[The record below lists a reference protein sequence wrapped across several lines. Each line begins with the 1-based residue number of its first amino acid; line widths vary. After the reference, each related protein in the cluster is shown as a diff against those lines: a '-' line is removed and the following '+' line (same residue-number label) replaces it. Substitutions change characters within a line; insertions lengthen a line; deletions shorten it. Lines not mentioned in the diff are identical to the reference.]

1 MLRLACH
8 SRQAPC
14 ARNSRPANE
23 PSDRA
28 PAVPHEGRPLKSY
41 FPPCKPR
48 PSTTSARPWPVGCA
62 MYHPGLLRQAGPP
75 GSGVCGG
82 QPARETQHRD
92 ATRSV
97 SSHTHVSLC
106 NPAGYA
112 PHPRAPF
119 RTVSSAAARPPAGLV
134 SVARARVANPPAGED
149 RASGYVCR
157 PTCHDTSV
165 EPTHTHMMNTEVR
178 LCPYNRSNA
187 AGIDPSSSRQAPN
200 CVGCGL
206 RLAKNRREG

>member
-97 SSHTHVSLC
+97 SSHTHTCL
-106 NPAGYA
+106 YA
-112 PHPRAPF
+112 TQRGPPP
-119 RTVSSAAARPPAGLV
+119 TLELPSAQYRPPPLGRLRG
-134 SVARARVANPPAGED
+134 SFPWHGRAW
-149 RASGYVCR
+149 
-157 PTCHDTSV
+157 PTCQREKTVLAATCAVQPATTPASSRL
-165 EPTHTHMMNTEVR
+165 THEHRVR
-178 LCPYNRSNA
+178 LCPYSPTVDPTLCGHRS
-187 AGIDPSSSRQAPN
+187 IEPSSAELR
-200 CVGCGL
+200 GL
-206 RLAKNRREG
+206 RATAGKEP

>member
-97 SSHTHVSLC
+97 SSHTHTCL
-106 NPAGYA
+106 YA
-112 PHPRAPF
+112 TQRGPPP
-119 RTVSSAAARPPAGLV
+119 TLELPSAQYRPPPLGRLRG
-134 SVARARVANPPAGED
+134 SFPWHGRAWPTRQREKTVLAATCAVQPATTP
-149 RASGYVCR
+149 A
-157 PTCHDTSV
+157 
-165 EPTHTHMMNTEVR
+165 
-178 LCPYNRSNA
+178 
-187 AGIDPSSSRQAPN
+187 SSR
-200 CVGCGL
+200 L
-206 RLAKNRREG
+206 LT